1 MKTESSECEVERMR
15 VVDIETWERRD
26 HFRLFQS
33 YSHPYFSICA
43 DVEVTR
49 LVAECETTG
58 ESFFAR
64 FLYSVMKTINS
75 IPEFRYRIRGDSV
88 VLHDVVHP
96 SYTVMTA
103 EHLFRFVTTRYDAD
117 LNTFLLRVRQDIDVS
132 KSKVDLSDA
141 PGVDDLIYVS
151 SLRWVSFTSVTHP
164 YDAAHPDSFPR
175 ITWGKHRL
183 SEGRR
188 WIPVSVMAHHGLC
201 DGEHAARFYEL
212 LQAEIR

>member
-1 MKTESSECEVERMR
+1 MQII
-15 VVDIETWERRD
+15 DIDTWERRD

-49 LVAECETTG
+49 LVEECERTG
-58 ESFFAR
+58 QSFFAR
-64 FLYSVMKTINS
+64 FLYAVMKTVNT

-88 VLHDVVHP
+88 VLHDIVHP
-96 SYTVMTA
+96 SYTVMTS
-103 EHLFRFVTTRYDAD
+103 EHLFRFVTTPFNPDQAA
-117 LNTFLLRVRQDIDVS
+117 FLRKVREDIDAS
-132 KSKVDLSDA
+132 QSQIDLSDA
-141 PGVDDLIYVS
+141 PGVDDLVYIS

-164 YDAAHPDSFPR
+164 FDAAHPDSFPR

-183 SEGRR
+183 LESGR

-201 DGEHAARFYEL
+201 DGEHAARFYQL
-212 LQAEIR
+212 LQEEIR